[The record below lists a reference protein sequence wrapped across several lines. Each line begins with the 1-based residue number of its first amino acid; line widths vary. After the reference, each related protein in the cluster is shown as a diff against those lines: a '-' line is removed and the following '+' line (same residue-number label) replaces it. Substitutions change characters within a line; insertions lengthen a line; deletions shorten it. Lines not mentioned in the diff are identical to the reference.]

1 MSNPRWNISILV
13 IFILLAASLL
23 GLLTLHYVKQLLQYQ
38 GIVSQYTQSYYIAK
52 WWTEVALAASNIR
65 QVGIAYSF
73 SGGVLDDILTNIDC
87 EACDMDIS
95 MRSQN
100 SYVTPEFWTKS
111 NCGTW
116 YSIPWS
122 YIQLFPI
129 FRDAHIRSSL
139 AELLDPQEYT
149 TSLIGQRNS
158 MKIQRTDQTTPL
170 GEVIVWL
177 FVLDQD
183 QVYNDWIFFK
193 KYTNIYDEDLLA
205 TFFTDYQSFVNQ
217 ATQADISITQ
227 VRETSMKHYIVIA
240 NASSQSRE
248 LCLQWQA
255 TIYTQPL
262 QLPTDAVYI
271 TSQWKVA
278 NSIVGLEATLQKT
291 LPQYL
296 VQSYV
301 SF

>member
-1 MSNPRWNISILV
+1 M
-13 IFILLAASLL
+13 
-23 GLLTLHYVKQLLQYQ
+23 
-38 GIVSQYTQSYYIAK
+38 AK
-52 WWTEVALAASNIR
+52 GWTEVALAVSKVR
-65 QVGIAYSF
+65 QVGIDYSF
-73 SGGVLDDILTNIDC
+73 SGGVLADIYENIEC
-87 EACDMDIS
+87 EACNVDIS
-95 MRSQN
+95 LRSQ
-100 SYVTPEFWTKS
+100 SPYVTPNFW
-111 NCGTW
+111 NQNDCGTG
-116 YSIPWS
+116 YFIPWS
-122 YIQLFPI
+122 YIQVFPI

-158 MKIQRTDQTTPL
+158 MQLYRTDATAPL
-170 GEVIVWL
+170 DEVIVWL

-183 QVYNDWIFFK
+183 QVYNDGIFFK
-193 KYTNIYDEDLLA
+193 KYTNMYDEDII
-205 TFFTDYQSFVNQ
+205 TKFFSDYQDFINQ
-217 ATQADISITQ
+217 SAQADVSITQ
-227 VRETSMKHYIVIA
+227 VRDVSMKHYIVVA
-240 NASSQSRE
+240 NASLQPVE

-262 QLPTDAVYI
+262 QLPTDTVYI
-271 TSQWKVA
+271 TSQWQIA

>member
-1 MSNPRWNISILV
+1 MQNRRWNISILV

-52 WWTEVALAASNIR
+52 WWTEVALAASRIR
-65 QVGIAYSF
+65 QVGIDYNF
-73 SGGVLDDILTNIDC
+73 SGGVLGDILTNIEC
-87 EACDMDIS
+87 EWCDIAIS

-100 SYVTPEFWTKS
+100 PYVTPNFWTQ
-111 NCGTW
+111 NDCGTG
-116 YSIPWS
+116 YFIPWS
-122 YIQLFPI
+122 YIQIFPM
-129 FRDAHIRSSL
+129 FRDAHIWSSL
-139 AELLDPQEYT
+139 SELLDPQEYT

-158 MKIQRTDQTTPL
+158 MQLQRTDNTTPL
-170 GEVIVWL
+170 NEVIVWL
-177 FVLDQD
+177 FVLDED

-193 KYTNIYDEDLLA
+193 KYINIYDEDLL
-205 TFFTDYQSFVNQ
+205 TLFFNDYQDFINQ
-217 ATQADISITQ
+217 ATQADVSIAQ
-227 VRETSMKHYIVIA
+227 VRDTSMKHYIIVA
-240 NASSQSRE
+240 NASLQPVE

-262 QLPTDAVYI
+262 QLPTDTVYI
-271 TSQWKVA
+271 TSQWQIA